1 MIKRAII
8 ATAIGVTVLTAGCT
22 GEAGTPTPT
31 PTTGGSTSASG
42 PDPASGLEA
51 IKPCDLLTEA
61 EVKSL
66 GLTYPGKAAQV
77 GTSDG
82 CSWNISGNGG
92 LRAGI
97 RTNSG
102 IKDLNLDGDKITQT
116 KVGKY
121 DATKV
126 EAQDGAKN
134 ICTFAIAVSNSSSV
148 VVIGNLTA
156 TSEDTAAACE
166 RASKGAELIAPKLP

>member
-1 MIKRAII
+1 MKRILI
-8 ATAIGVTVLTAGCT
+8 ATTIGLAVLTAGCT
-22 GEAGTPTPT
+22 GTTGNANPTTTSGGATPTS
-31 PTTGGSTSASG
+31 GSGT
-42 PDPASGLEA
+42 ASGLESV
-51 IKPCDLLTEA
+51 KPCDLLTEA
-61 EVKSL
+61 EVTSL

-82 CSWNISGNGG
+82 CGWNVSGNGG

-97 RTNSG
+97 RTSSG
-102 IKDLNLDGDKITQT
+102 VKDLNLQGDKISQI

-126 EAQDGAKN
+126 EAQDNAKHL
-134 ICTFAIAVSNSSSV
+134 CTIAISVSESSSV
-148 VVIGNLTA
+148 TVIGNLTV

-166 RASKGAELIAPKLP
+166 RATKGAELIASKLP

>member
-1 MIKRAII
+1 MMKRILI
-8 ATAIGVTVLTAGCT
+8 AAIGLVALSAGCT
-22 GEAGTPTPT
+22 GKTVGGDPAPTSGGAT
-31 PTTGGSTSASG
+31 PTTNSTSASG
-42 PDPASGLEA
+42 LEA
-51 IKPCDLLTEA
+51 VKPCDLLTET
-61 EVKSL
+61 EVSGL
-66 GLTYPGKAAQV
+66 GLTYPGTASQV

-82 CSWNISGNGG
+82 CAWNISGNGG

-97 RTNSG
+97 RSKSG
-102 IKDLNLDGDKITQT
+102 LKDLNLDGDKVTQL
-116 KVGKY
+116 KIGKY

-134 ICTFAIAVSNSSSV
+134 ICTFAIGVSESSSV

-166 RASKGAELIAPKLP
+166 RSSKAAELIAPKLP

>member
-1 MIKRAII
+1 MKRILI
-8 ATAIGVTVLTAGCT
+8 ATTIGLAVLSAGCT
-22 GEAGTPTPT
+22 GTTGTPTPT
-31 PTTGGSTSASG
+31 PTAGGATPTSGSDST
-42 PDPASGLEA
+42 SGLEA
-51 IKPCDLLTEA
+51 LKPCDLLTEA
-61 EVKSL
+61 EVTSL

-97 RTNSG
+97 RTKSG
-102 IKDLNLDGDKITQT
+102 VKDLNLDGDKITTT
-116 KVGKY
+116 KIGKY

-134 ICTFAIAVSNSSSV
+134 ICTFAIAVSETSSV
-148 VVIGNLTA
+148 MVIGNLTA

-166 RASKGAELIAPKLP
+166 RSSKAAALIAPKLP

>member
-1 MIKRAII
+1 MKRILI
-8 ATAIGVTVLTAGCT
+8 ATTIGLATLTAGCT
-22 GEAGTPTPT
+22 GTTGNANPTPT
-31 PTTGGSTSASG
+31 SGDATPSNGSNS
-42 PDPASGLEA
+42 ASGLEST
-51 IKPCDLLTEA
+51 KPCDLLTEA
-61 EVKSL
+61 EVTSL
-66 GLTYPGKAAQV
+66 GLTYPGKASQV

-97 RTNSG
+97 RTKSG
-102 IKDLNLDGDKITQT
+102 LKDLNLDGDKITDT

-121 DATKV
+121 DAKKV

-134 ICTFAIAVSNSSSV
+134 TCTFAISVSESSSV
-148 VVIGNLTA
+148 VVIGNLTL

-166 RASKGAELIAPKLP
+166 RASKAAALIAPKLP

>member
-1 MIKRAII
+1 MKRILT
-8 ATAIGVTVLTAGCT
+8 ATTIGLAVLTAGCT
-22 GEAGTPTPT
+22 G
-31 PTTGGSTSASG
+31 TTGDAKPTSTSGGTAPTST
-42 PDPASGLEA
+42 PNSASGLESVE
-51 IKPCDLLTEA
+51 PCDLLTEA
-61 EVKSL
+61 EVTSL
-66 GLTYPGKAAQV
+66 GLTYPGKAEQV

-97 RTNSG
+97 RTTTG
-102 IKDLNLDGDKITQT
+102 VKDLNLDGDKISQT

-126 EAQDGAKN
+126 EAPDGAKHG
-134 ICTFAIAVSNSSSV
+134 CTFAISVTESSSV

-156 TSEDTAAACE
+156 TSDDTAAACE
-166 RASKGAELIAPKLP
+166 RSSKAAELIAPKLP

>member
-1 MIKRAII
+1 MMKRTLI
-8 ATAIGVTVLTAGCT
+8 ATTIGLAALTTGCT
-22 GEAGTPTPT
+22 GTTGNPTPV
-31 PTTGGSTSASG
+31 PTTGGATPTSGS
-42 PDPASGLEA
+42 DSASGLEA
-51 IKPCDLLTEA
+51 IKPCDLLTES
-61 EVKSL
+61 EVTSL
-66 GLTYPGKAAQV
+66 GLTYPGKPSQV

-82 CSWNISGNGG
+82 CGWNISGNGG

-97 RTNSG
+97 RTKSG
-102 IKDLNLDGDKITQT
+102 VKDMNLDGDKITQT

-121 DATKV
+121 VATKV

-134 ICTFAIAVSNSSSV
+134 ICTFAIAVSESSSV

-166 RASKGAELIAPKLP
+166 RSSKAAELIAAKLP